1 MSKVVFW
8 DMGYGGSAEVAAA
21 FGVQGGLHEKYHLLL
36 MNCGAAGTGI
46 EEGFSLRDK
55 EMEDDLGLPVQDH
68 GMEALIRL
76 AESERLLQADMKDY
90 TYPLLPGRLD
100 MVDGLKPVGAGTSEM
115 LLSAELGAILNIAER
130 YYDIIVMQLSGV
142 HALVQNNWLPRS
154 EDTLVAVLRQNRVE
168 LDTFFE
174 MNGSMERT
182 DSVMPQAIVI
192 HQYDAASKWSLQNIK
207 RRYNCEVPMIGIPYH
222 TEFSD
227 AWNGQDIIAF
237 FRRYRLL
244 KGRGYEREQFLFSC
258 KELVRLA
265 LSAKERASDTALD
278 SKVKGA

>member
-1 MSKVVFW
+1 VSKIIFW
-8 DMGYGGSAEVAAA
+8 DMGYGGSAEVAAV
-21 FGVQGGLHEKYHLLL
+21 FGVQAGLCEKYHLLL
-36 MNCGAAGTGI
+36 MNGGAAGTGI

-55 EMEDDLGLPVQDH
+55 ELDSDLSIPIQDH
-68 GMEALIRL
+68 GLEALMRL
-76 AESERLLQADMKDY
+76 AESGRLHHADFTDY

-100 MVDGLKPVGAGTSEM
+100 LVDGLKREGILREA
-115 LLSAELGAILNIAER
+115 LSIAELEIVLKRAEQH
-130 YYDIIVMQLSGV
+130 YDIIVMQLSGV
-142 HALVQNNWLPRS
+142 HALAQDRKWLGN
-154 EDTLVAVLRQNRVE
+154 EDLLIAVLRQNRVE

-174 MNGSMERT
+174 ESGRMDRSTGAT
-182 DSVMPQAIVI
+182 PLAIVL

-207 RRYNCEVPMIGIPYH
+207 RRYNCDVPMIGIPYH

-227 AWNGQDIIAF
+227 AWNGQEIISF

-265 LSAKERASDTALD
+265 LSTKGQTNGNELD
-278 SKVKGA
+278 SKVRGA